1 MGLNSLRQMD
11 NISPAS
17 ERLCKDCFS
26 PLLGRADKKFCN
38 DFCRSNYNNRINSDK
53 LKSVRSIN
61 LILQKNR
68 AILETLSTKNRTKIS
83 ATKLMS
89 RGFNL
94 TFHTHTYKSP
104 KGTFYFFCYE
114 YGYVAL
120 ANQQFLIIRKEIS

>member
-1 MGLNSLRQMD
+1 MD
-11 NISPAS
+11 NTFPAS

-26 PLLGRADKKFCN
+26 PLHGRADKKFCN
-38 DFCRSNYNNRINSDK
+38 DLCRSNHNNRLNTQK
-53 LKSVRSIN
+53 LKPVRSIN

-68 AILETLSTKNRTKIS
+68 SILERLSTRSRIKIS
-83 ATKLMS
+83 GAKLLS
-89 RGFNL
+89 KGFDL
-94 TFHTHTYKSP
+94 TYHTHTYQSP